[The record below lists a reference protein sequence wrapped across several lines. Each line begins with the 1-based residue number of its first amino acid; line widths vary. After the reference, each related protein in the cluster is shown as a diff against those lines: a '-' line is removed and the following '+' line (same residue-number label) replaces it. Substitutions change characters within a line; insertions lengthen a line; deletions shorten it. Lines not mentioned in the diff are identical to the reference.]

1 MTCDMRHSVSRR
13 RLLQRF
19 ALGFG
24 GVALTDMLARR
35 ALADPRNAAKAQG
48 WPSLGFGA
56 PHFTPRAK
64 RVIYIFLDGGFSHID
79 SFDHKPLLQREDG
92 KPLPLSIHKPK
103 FTFAPQGTI
112 LKSPWT
118 FKQYGRCGKW
128 ASNLFPHINEQID
141 DLTFIHS
148 LRHDNNDHFTAK
160 NFIHTGS
167 GREVRPTLG
176 SWLVYGL
183 GSENENLPAYIDI
196 TPDNNRGRPS
206 AFLPAQFAGTPIRKP
221 DKGGKDL
228 QWDNLAAPAARK
240 PLIRAGKGRDE
251 ASKAGDK
258 SATVAGGEREIAT
271 GSAEQREHLNL
282 VQKLNRLHLSRGSG
296 EAGGGAA
303 EDAAKSADAALEAE
317 IANMELAFRMQ
328 AQAPGILS
336 LHGESEATMNLYGI
350 GEPDTTEFGRALLL
364 ARRFAEAGVRYI
376 TVTHSTTK
384 YGNLW
389 DQHGNLFEGHS
400 GNARAVDKPVAGFLR
415 DLRSRGMLDDT
426 LVMFGS
432 EFGRTPTFEF
442 MDGGSGRLRNG
453 RDHNPYGFTMWFAG
467 GGMKPGTS
475 YGATDDYGYH
485 AVEGRASIHDL
496 HATILHLM
504 GIDHEKL
511 THLHAG
517 RDHRLTDVYGD
528 VVRELLA

>member
-1 MTCDMRHSVSRR
+1 MNLPPTQSVSRR
-13 RLLQRF
+13 TVLQRA

-24 GVALTDMLARR
+24 GIALTDMLARR
-35 ALADPRNAAKAQG
+35 ALAELQNAAKAQG
-48 WPSLGFGA
+48 WQSLGFGGA
-56 PHFTPRAK
+56 VRPPHHTPRAK

-79 SFDHKPLLQREDG
+79 SFDHKPLVQRDDG

-128 ASNLFPHINEQID
+128 ASNLFPHINGLID
-141 DLTFIHS
+141 QLTFIHS
-148 LRHDNNDHFTAK
+148 LRHDNNDHITAK
-160 NFIHTGS
+160 SFIHTGS
-167 GREVRPTLG
+167 GREARPTLG

-221 DKGGKDL
+221 DKGGKDV
-228 QWDNLAAPAARK
+228 QWDNLTTPAARK
-240 PLIRAGKGRDE
+240 PPIRAGAKTKAEQRDPDAAAE
-251 ASKAGDK
+251 LAAG
-258 SATVAGGEREIAT
+258 SEQ
-271 GSAEQREHLNL
+271 QREHLDL
-282 VQKLNRLHLSRGSG
+282 VQKLNRLRLSG
-296 EAGGGAA
+296 
-303 EDAAKSADAALEAE
+303 DAAKETHDDAGRHARDAALEAE

-328 AQAPGILS
+328 AEAPGILS

-376 TVTHSTTK
+376 TVTHSTSK

-415 DLRSRGMLDDT
+415 DLRARGMLDDT

-442 MDGGSGRLRNG
+442 MDGGGGRLRNG

-485 AVEGRASIHDL
+485 AVEGRTSVHDL

-511 THLHAG
+511 TYRHAG
-517 RDHRLTDVYGD
+517 RDYRLTDVYGQ
-528 VVRELLA
+528 VVEELLA